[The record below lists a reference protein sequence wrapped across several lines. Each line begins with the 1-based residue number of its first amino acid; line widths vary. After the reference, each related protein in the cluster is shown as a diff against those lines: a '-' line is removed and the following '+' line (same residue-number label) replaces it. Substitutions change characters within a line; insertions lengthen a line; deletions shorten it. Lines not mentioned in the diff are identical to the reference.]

1 MFSSSSATESLT
13 EDVEKHD
20 KLNQKLWNDDNTLKQ
35 EVADKISAIVEDFL
49 AGLEQDDIKLNVKD
63 IRLVGSNCSYNY
75 NENSD
80 LDVHIVAD
88 VDDLHCPDNL
98 YPLLYGAYRSIWNEA
113 HDIKFYGIPVEIF
126 VETTDV
132 EKDPALEEAKQV
144 SPLRSNGIYSVMN
157 KQWIKE
163 PVAADIPDVD
173 KSAFDQMLGEWQAIV
188 DTALSSTSSTE
199 VQEAIDDLYQLRKS
213 SIDEEGEY
221 SLGNLVFKEIRNKGD
236 LDKLRDLRTDLESQ
250 ELSLEEN
257 MLSESQAQEIAQSY
271 RSLSRLYG
279 VDMEDLVYG
288 KDGFMNACYPD
299 GFPDFAGDVIFSEKY
314 WTELEQ

>member
-1 MFSSSSATESLT
+1 MFSPSSATESLT